1 MDVFFEQEIDNQG
14 VNQQWNK
21 APYPEKRNDKQDD
34 KIDDDQF
41 GNHFLGVCADIEADK
56 LLIEPVPGIHNPA
69 PVADYQAVL
78 AKLLFAAQAACC
90 NRAEKKGDEKAKE
103 KNNRQKQ
110 IQRPG
115 QMQRRKNMLCQ
126 VRKELS
132 LLNAADQMSQEIGS
146 LKKQTEK
153 HCCYLDRKLADGKA
167 ADTVTSFF
175 KQENHKTTEQECCS
189 KKTDQ
194 HVGNPGGTIALI
206 LEAIVIGIAHEQ
218 IPGRKNLLILLLG
231 DGINDPHIRRTGKR
245 NTVTVS
251 LARV

>member
-1 MDVFFEQEIDNQG
+1 
-14 VNQQWNK
+14 
-21 APYPEKRNDKQDD
+21 
-34 KIDDDQF
+34 
-41 GNHFLGVCADIEADK
+41 
-56 LLIEPVPGIHNPA
+56 
-69 PVADYQAVL
+69 
-78 AKLLFAAQAACC
+78 
-90 NRAEKKGDEKAKE
+90 
-103 KNNRQKQ
+103 
-110 IQRPG
+110 
-115 QMQRRKNMLCQ
+115 
-126 VRKELS
+126 
-132 LLNAADQMSQEIGS
+132 MSQEIGS

-175 KQENHKTTEQECCS
+175 KQENHKTTKQECCS

-218 IPGRKNLLILLLG
+218 ILGRKNLLILLLG